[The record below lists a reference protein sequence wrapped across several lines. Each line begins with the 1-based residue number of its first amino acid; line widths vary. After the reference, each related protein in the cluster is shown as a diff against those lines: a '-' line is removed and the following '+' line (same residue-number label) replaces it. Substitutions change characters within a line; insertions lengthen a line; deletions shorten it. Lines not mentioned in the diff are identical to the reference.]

1 LDSHLLRA
9 ARLAISDRFSA
20 LMPSARAFP
29 PLLPN
34 ATAAGSLPCSSGVG
48 SRSGFSPV
56 ARLSELVGVRGAFG
70 MGHLVETLQESQAKV
85 ISFPLREYVNPGDV
99 LSTLIT
105 VSPRK
110 NAKLPARENLAWP
123 VFSQLGQLRLSIHLL
138 RVVILTICTGTRPFS
153 SPELCHNQTDPL
165 PAFAP

>member
-1 LDSHLLRA
+1 
-9 ARLAISDRFSA
+9 
-20 LMPSARAFP
+20 
-29 PLLPN
+29 
-34 ATAAGSLPCSSGVG
+34 V
-48 SRSGFSPV
+48 
-56 ARLSELVGVRGAFG
+56 
-70 MGHLVETLQESQAKV
+70 GHLVETSQESQAKV

-99 LSTLIT
+99 SSMLIT

-138 RVVILTICTGTRPFS
+138 RVVILTICTATRPFS

-165 PAFAP
+165 PAFAPEIHRKDPHLLGPTI